1 MLFLFRLLSLLPLRL
16 LHAIGWLIGQLA
28 YLCSPVLRQRYRDNM
43 QQAGIAFDK
52 ARPAIGHAG
61 KMLAELPKIWLA
73 KPQPVIIGEH
83 AKKLLDSVKH
93 SPQGVLFFTPHIGC
107 FELSAQAV
115 SIYWDGA
122 RGPLTVLYRPSRNP
136 KIAQW
141 MKTVRDRFGVQAVPT
156 DLSGVRTMLKS
167 LRKGGSV
174 GLLPD
179 QVPPYGLGIWSPFF
193 GKPAY
198 TMTMAAKLIEQTN
211 PIVMIARCERLP
223 KGAGYELFMEMLE
236 LDPTVGTTRLVRQ
249 VNEAMERQIAIKPEQ
264 YMWGYDR
271 YKRPRGMP
279 ADEAI
284 AFPSDAEPT
293 GHTSAEV
300 QGEDNF
306 KKEAQK

>member
-1 MLFLFRLLSLLPLRL
+1 MFFLFRVLSLLPLRL
-16 LHAIGWLIGQLA
+16 LHAFGWAIGQLV
-28 YLCSPVLRQRYRDNM
+28 YLTSSVLRARFRANVD
-43 QQAGIAFDK
+43 QAGVAFDK

-61 KMLAELPKIWLA
+61 KMLAELPKIWLG
-73 KPQPVIIGEH
+73 KPQPVVIGEQ
-83 AKKLLDSVKH
+83 AKQLLDAVKND
-93 SPQGVLFFTPHIGC
+93 PRGVLFFTPHIGC

-115 SIYWDGA
+115 SLYWGGV
-122 RGPLTVLYRPSRNP
+122 RGPLTVLYRPARNP
-136 KIAQW
+136 KIAEW

-193 GKPAY
+193 GRPAY

-223 KGAGYELFMEMLE
+223 KGAGFALFMDMLE
-236 LDPTVGTTRLVRQ
+236 LDHQAGTVALVRL
-249 VNEAMERQIAIKPEQ
+249 VNEAMERQIVLRPEQ

-271 YKRPRGMP
+271 YKHPKGMP
-279 ADEAI
+279 GDEAI
-284 AFPSDAEPT
+284 VVAQEAPRAD
-293 GHTSAEV
+293 G
-300 QGEDNF
+300 DD
-306 KKEAQK
+306 KKGQP